1 MKQLN
6 IEERLPMVMIVLG
19 VSVLIGLIVLVSGIS
34 MYNKLI
40 ALKNQVDLAWAN
52 IDVIL
57 KQRFD
62 EIPSLIEVL
71 EQAASYEKSVIEK
84 VAEARTRYGSARN
97 EQQKL
102 KASQELSLALS
113 GVFAIGEA
121 YPDLKSNAQFT
132 HILSRLSALED
143 QLSDRRESYNDG
155 VTLWN
160 TTITQFPEVMI
171 APMFG
176 FQAKPLFKVSEAE
189 KARPSLKMNLG
200 V

>member
-1 MKQLN
+1 
-6 IEERLPMVMIVLG
+6 MVMIVSV
-19 VSVLIGLIVLVSGIS
+19 VSVLVGLIVLISGIS
-34 MYNKLI
+34 MYNNLI
-40 ALKNQVDLAWAN
+40 ALKNRADLAWAN

-71 EQAASYEKSVIEK
+71 EQAAQYEKSVIEK
-84 VAEARTRYGSARN
+84 VAEARTRYGGARN
-97 EQQKL
+97 DRQKL
-102 KASQELSLALS
+102 EASNELSLALS

-121 YPDLKSNAQFT
+121 YPDLKANAQFT
-132 HILSRLSALED
+132 HILNRLSGLED
-143 QLSDRRESYNDG
+143 QLSDRRESYNDT

-160 TTITQFPEVMI
+160 TAITQFPEVFI

>member
-6 IEERLPMVMIVLG
+6 IEERLPMVMIVSV
-19 VSVLIGLIVLVSGIS
+19 VSVLVGLIVLISGIS
-34 MYNKLI
+34 MYNNLI

-171 APMFG
+171 APLFA

-200 V
+200 E

>member
-1 MKQLN
+1 
-6 IEERLPMVMIVLG
+6 MVMIVSV
-19 VSVLIGLIVLVSGIS
+19 VSVLVGLIVLISGIS
-34 MYNKLI
+34 MYNNLI

-171 APMFG
+171 APLFA

-200 V
+200 E

>member
-6 IEERLPMVMIVLG
+6 IEERLPMVMIVSV
-19 VSVLIGLIVLVSGIS
+19 VSVLVGLIVLISGIS
-34 MYNKLI
+34 MYNNLI

>member
-1 MKQLN
+1 
-6 IEERLPMVMIVLG
+6 MVMIVLG
-19 VSVLIGLIVLVSGIS
+19 VSVLIGLILIFSGIS
-34 MYNKLI
+34 TYNNLI
-40 ALKNQVDLAWAN
+40 ALKNRVDLAWAN

-71 EQAASYEKSVIEK
+71 EQSTRYEKSVIEK
-84 VAEARTRYGSARN
+84 VTEARTRYGSARN
-97 EQQKL
+97 DQQKL
-102 KASQELSLALS
+102 EASKELSLALS
-113 GVFAIGEA
+113 GVFSIGEA

-132 HILSRLSALED
+132 HILTRLSGLED

-160 TTITQFPEVMI
+160 TAISQFPEVI
-171 APMFG
+171 FASLFA
-176 FQAKPLFKVSEAE
+176 FQSRPLFQVSDAE
-189 KARPSLKMNLG
+189 KTRPSLKMNLG